1 MYANSQRQI
10 LIGTGLSTAA
20 AAVVARLAPGLKT
33 MVLREVAMVF
43 ITAPAGAG
51 TLKVETRPTAGS
63 AAGKTDQKTLN
74 FDATLGVAGKVVYAR
89 NLNLTA
95 IPGADF
101 GFEIGTA
108 PATGVFD
115 LWGLVEEK
123 WENEKN
129 IAAASETT

>member
-1 MYANSQRQI
+1 MYTYQRQVT
-10 LIGTGLSTAA
+10 IGTGLSTAA
-20 AAVVARLAPGLKT
+20 AAVVARLAPGLKP

-74 FDATLGVAGKVVYAR
+74 FDATLGTAGKVVYAR
-89 NLNLTA
+89 GLNLTVN
-95 IPGADF
+95 PGGDF
-101 GFEIGTA
+101 GFEIGTN

-115 LWGLVEEK
+115 LIGLVEEK
-123 WENEKN
+123 MENIKN
-129 IAAASETT
+129 NANAVETT